1 MNICILNSVWK
12 HCLEVSV
19 GATPGGKGLRRCCE
33 PLRLRGSAP
42 FPGRERSIPG
52 RAPLHAPRSASRAS
66 AAILSRGTPRADVWG
81 GLGTVV
87 VPRGVRRRSGLAAI
101 FGVCY
106 NRHIFKD
113 PNDDDVSVLYTVI
126 RIRTICTI
134 ITIRKQASDMSRHIQ
149 NSPSSLS
156 MCRTAA

>member
-87 VPRGVRRRSGLAAI
+87 VPRGVGWRTVEPMPSGA
-101 FGVCY
+101 Y
-106 NRHIFKD
+106 WNRPIFKD
-113 PNDDDVSVLYTVI
+113 LFGHHPHY
-126 RIRTICTI
+126 
-134 ITIRKQASDMSRHIQ
+134 HHYG
-149 NSPSSLS
+149 
-156 MCRTAA
+156 AALCNKDNKDILVVRA